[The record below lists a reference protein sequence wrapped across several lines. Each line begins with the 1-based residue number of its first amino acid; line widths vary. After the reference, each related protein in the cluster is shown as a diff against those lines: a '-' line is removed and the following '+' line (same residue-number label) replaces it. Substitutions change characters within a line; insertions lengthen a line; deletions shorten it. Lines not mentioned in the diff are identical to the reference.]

1 MDDDPYTPS
10 PIDARV
16 VIGSLL
22 FLLGQIVIT
31 LTVASLVA
39 LARPLPYRLRWA
51 LGMVWIRLTQRW
63 LVLTCNLRYEVE
75 GAENI
80 PKTPCV
86 VLSKHQSAWETI
98 HLHNFFAPQVWVV
111 KHELLWLPI
120 FGWGLAALKPI
131 PIDRGSGKV
140 AMQKV
145 MEQGCARLAEG
156 LWVVVFPEGTRVA
169 PGERRRYKL
178 GGAALAERAGVPV
191 VPVAHNSGA
200 FWPRKS
206 FFKRRGV
213 IRLVIGPPIAAQG
226 RTAVEINRL
235 AETWIEDAMERLRQP
250 YAGTPDRRSS
260 ADTEPQ
266 AARPAGERG
275 AS

>member
-39 LARPLPYRLRWA
+39 LSWPLPYRVRWA

-63 LVLTCNLRYEVE
+63 LVITCQLRYEVE
-75 GAENI
+75 GVENI
-80 PKTPCV
+80 PDTPCV

-98 HLHNFFAPQVWVV
+98 HLHNYFAPQVWVV
-111 KHELLWLPI
+111 KRELLWLPI

-131 PIDRGSGKV
+131 AIDRRAGKF

-145 MEQGCARLAEG
+145 VEQGRARLADR

-178 GGAALAERAGVPV
+178 GGAALAERTGARV

-206 FFKRRGV
+206 FLKRRGV
-213 IRLVIGPPIAAQG
+213 IRLVIGPPIESKG
-226 RTAVEINRL
+226 RSASEINRL
-235 AETWIEDAMERLRQP
+235 AETWIEDTMERLRAP
-250 YAGTPDRRSS
+250 YARRASPQSGASEAPVAAAPGPDRDPS
-260 ADTEPQ
+260 
-266 AARPAGERG
+266 
-275 AS
+275 